1 MNIRNVRVLDPL
13 VLMFRAGDYRSATV
27 MEPITYAWTDDAGD
41 QSLTVKAGTRYNG
54 VGPGNSAFIW
64 ILEFVVQRWGRAMIA
79 ALPHDEAFETRFD
92 RTIPD
97 VKAAR
102 KYADQLFLAILVA
115 IGPRVER
122 GKGYLRLIS
131 SALDRACWVV
141 RAHAMYRAVRWFGAG
156 VWNAHDPEFRR

>member
-1 MNIRNVRVLDPL
+1 MNIRNVRVLDAL
-13 VLMFRAGDYRSATV
+13 VLRFRAGEYRSATV
-27 MEPITYAWTDDAGD
+27 MEPISYAWTDDAGD

-64 ILEFVVQRWGRAMIA
+64 LLEFVVQRWRRAMIA

-102 KYADQLFLAILVA
+102 KYADQLFLALLVA
-115 IGPRVER
+115 VGPQIER
-122 GKGYLRLIS
+122 GKGTLRFIS
-131 SALDRACWVV
+131 SALDRSCWIA

-156 VWNAHDPEFRR
+156 TWNAHDPDFRN